1 MKAMSGPVRETG
13 ALSNLP
19 DATKGEVW
27 IRVAEPGS
35 GNAVFGR
42 LAGDAVILVDGTPF
56 GEWRENGRRVT
67 VTDARILAPVAPSTF
82 YACGINYVGHAEAC
96 SAEFDRP
103 LESFLPARPEVGYR
117 AQSAIIAP
125 GDRIVIPADAPAN
138 VQCEGELGVVIGKPA
153 RKVRAADALDYVLGY
168 TICNDVSVRDW
179 QFWAQT
185 FTIGKS
191 FDTHC
196 PFGPWIVTPDEVGD
210 PHALALKTW
219 VNGELRQDSNT
230 KHLVFDCYTQIETLT
245 KAFTLEPG
253 DLVLTG
259 TPSGVGIGYKPHK
272 YLKLGDRVK
281 IEIEKLG
288 CIENEVVAEPAST
301 TLI

>member
-179 QFWAQT
+179 QFADRT
-185 FTIGKS
+185 FWRSKNA
-191 FDTHC
+191 DTFK
-196 PFGPWIVTPDEVGD
+196 PLGPCIATGVDIADMTTRIV
-210 PHALALKTW
+210 L
-219 VNGELRQDSNT
+219 NGELKEEFATGNMIYGVAEYVEAISE
-230 KHLVFDCYTQIETLT
+230 YITLH
-245 KAFTLEPG
+245 PG
-253 DLVLTG
+253 DLIMMG
-259 TPSGVGIGYKPHK
+259 TDGHSPRIAHGDTIEIAIEGVGRLINPVVRD
-272 YLKLGDRVK
+272 DR
-281 IEIEKLG
+281 G
-288 CIENEVVAEPAST
+288 
-301 TLI
+301 